1 VPDVPAKLPTRQA
14 PPAAV
19 TFDCWSTLIQDVDGR
34 EAVRLRAL
42 ALVDIAGRRGIHLD
56 LDQAK
61 GLIDEAWH
69 EHVAV
74 WRRGGLFG
82 PEGAGRWLIDRL
94 GITDGQDLAD
104 ELAMAI
110 ESATR
115 HVGVRMVEGAGEA
128 LELVRSR
135 GIPTA
140 LVCDTGF
147 TTGRS
152 VRMALADHGLEL
164 DHLFFSDEVGTP
176 KPHPPIF
183 LAALEATGAEPD
195 RAVHIGDLRRTDVAG
210 ARAVGMGTIRFAGVH
225 NDTWTDE
232 DTTGDEADAVLERW
246 SDLGPLLGL

>member
-1 VPDVPAKLPTRQA
+1 MQGPL
-14 PPAAV
+14 AAI
-19 TFDCWSTLIQDVDGR
+19 TFDCWSTLIRDVDGR
-34 EAVRLRAL
+34 EAVRLRAVAL
-42 ALVDIAGRRGIHLD
+42 ADIAGRSGVHLD
-56 LDQAK
+56 LGQAH
-61 GLIDEAWH
+61 GLIDEAWL

-82 PEGAGRWLIDRL
+82 PEGAARWLIDRL
-94 GITDGQDLAD
+94 GIADEPSLAD
-104 ELAMAI
+104 ELALAI
-110 ESATR
+110 EGATS
-115 HVGVRMVEGAGEA
+115 HVGVQMVEGAADA

-152 VRMALADHGLEL
+152 VRKALATHGLTL

>member
-1 VPDVPAKLPTRQA
+1 MPSDAPGMLPN

-19 TFDCWSTLIQDVDGR
+19 TFDCWSTLIADVDGR
-34 EAVRLRAL
+34 EAVRLRAA
-42 ALVDIAGRRGIHLD
+42 ALIEIAGRRGVSLE
-56 LDQAK
+56 LGEARR
-61 GLIDEAWH
+61 LIDEAWL

-82 PEGAGRWLIDRL
+82 PEGAARWILDRL
-94 GITDGQDLAD
+94 GIADGQDLTD
-104 ELAMAI
+104 KLTWAI
-110 ESATR
+110 EGATS

-140 LVCDTGF
+140 LICDTGF
-147 TTGRS
+147 ATGRS
-152 VRMALADHGLEL
+152 VRRALATHGLTL

-195 RAVHIGDLRRTDVAG
+195 QAVCIGDLRCTDVAG
-210 ARAVGMGTIRFAGVH
+210 VEAVGMGTIRFAGVH
-225 NDTWTDE
+225 DDTWNDE
-232 DTTGDEADAVLERW
+232 DTAGDEADAVLKRW
-246 SDLGPLLGL
+246 ADLGSVLGL